1 MSRQVFWE
9 GAIFTAN
16 FLFLVYNILTVWALR
31 GCIFYQFDNYV
42 KNQRCGLKSL
52 IKVHFLAYKKA
63 ETTDS
68 KKLNPFSF
76 LVLEEIELKAFH
88 VVRSIL
94 PQNYIV
100 PILSTGLI
108 AHYANIRQNN
118 KFSFYFPIQFV
129 RETINY
135 LAKVKQHS
143 PLNQQPYLI
152 QTTSASLPWEKS

>member
-1 MSRQVFWE
+1 MPTVSSSTKCFSFVCICRAGDEIQGSPCLVVFWE

-16 FLFLVYNILTVWALR
+16 FLLSVYNILTVWALR

-68 KKLNPFSF
+68 KKLNPFPF
-76 LVLEEIELKAFH
+76 LVLETELKAFH
-88 VVRSIL
+88 VVKIIL

-100 PILSTGLI
+100 PVFSTGLI
-108 AHYANIRQNN
+108 AH
-118 KFSFYFPIQFV
+118 
-129 RETINY
+129 
-135 LAKVKQHS
+135 
-143 PLNQQPYLI
+143 
-152 QTTSASLPWEKS
+152 